1 MLLLKHSVVEQKC
14 KSWYYSTVVYT
25 KGEREW
31 DRGSECEWRHNW
43 VSLDAKSPARFD
55 TPCLKSGVIL
65 SSLAYFSNCIVES
78 LFSWFSPFR
87 DSTLNSL
94 CTVYFYKL
102 TFVYSCFAHL
112 NMFVLSI
119 YDPNATHFHPI
130 LPSHR
135 EALVSPKCLKGISW
149 GPNT

>member
-112 NMFVLSI
+112 NMFFFNWESNE
-119 YDPNATHFHPI
+119 NALWHCYNLWSPDDILKKEKTH
-130 LPSHR
+130 
-135 EALVSPKCLKGISW
+135 K
-149 GPNT
+149 